1 MVLSIL
7 LVNPEL
13 TNVMA
18 GFGTL
23 LCTAA
28 EANFS
33 ANLLLD
39 NSVHDVLA
47 SSLVG
52 KKLTQ
57 VYSLNKFERLDK

>member
-18 GFGTL
+18 GFGTI
-23 LCTAA
+23 LC
-28 EANFS
+28 S
-33 ANLLLD
+33 SIRSYLLLD
-39 NSVHDVLA
+39 DFVQDVLA
-47 SSLVG
+47 SYLVG

-57 VYSLNKFERLDK
+57 VYSLNKFERLEK